1 MTLIKNSTIP
11 KHLMQDRYWRG
22 LLFIFLNHGKL
33 QQFLSPDYI
42 DFDEL
47 TVKVDKLKRASKGW
61 STSEKFMLALALH
74 LYNGRNK
81 VDMAEADRLDDV
93 NTEIALKALRL
104 RYAM

>member
-1 MTLIKNSTIP
+1 
-11 KHLMQDRYWRG
+11 MQDRYWRG
-22 LLFIFLNHGKL
+22 LLHIFMNHAKL
-33 QQFLSPDYI
+33 KQYLSADYI

-47 TVKVDKLKRASKGW
+47 TVKVDKLKKASRGW

-81 VDMAEADRLDDV
+81 VDMSEADRLDDK

-104 RYAM
+104 RYAA